1 LELQLDIHK
10 LNHPNGCCF
19 ALDLLLRC
27 CSSWLGRKLTWDGGL
42 LTNHRNLS
50 SVFAHEKKLSL
61 VAYACVLSMGG
72 WPASLAETFP
82 ASVGD
87 PQKLKSKWFMMTFKV
102 HAYIHMCT
110 RPCTNIDTHTHIH
123 TGLFTYLLSETRSSA
138 VRQGGN
144 AQTTSQSF
152 LKPALHYFPSSM
164 KQVPNRLYGLSYIL
178 PLLWLIPL
186 QLFIMVADELCSM

>member
-1 LELQLDIHK
+1 MAREKVDLGWGLADQPQEPEFSLCPWKKAK
-10 LNHPNGCCF
+10 LGGICLCTQYGRL
-19 ALDLLLRC
+19 ASQ
-27 CSSWLGRKLTWDGGL
+27 SSWDISSFSGRPSKTKEQVIHDDIQ
-42 LTNHRNLS
+42 S
-50 SVFAHEKKLSL
+50 
-61 VAYACVLSMGG
+61 ACIH
-72 WPASLAETFP
+72 TY
-82 ASVGD
+82 
-87 PQKLKSKWFMMTFKV
+87 V
-102 HAYIHMCT
+102 HKTMYKHWHT
-110 RPCTNIDTHTHIH
+110 YTHTHGGG
-123 TGLFTYLLSETRSSA
+123 TLFTYLLSETRSSA